1 MKIKISGILSFVGGI
16 GWGLFGFF
24 LIIENGIDYLED
36 NLIFSAIIISAIS
49 TVLYVIWTNFGDN
62 KLSELEKIDYE
73 NQILKKQI
81 EQKELKEKLDD

>member
-16 GWGLFGFF
+16 GWVIVGWF
-24 LIIENGIDYLED
+24 LMFENDFKGEPALYSS
-36 NLIFSAIIISAIS
+36 FIIISATS
-49 TVLYVIWTNFGDN
+49 SVLYVIWTNFGDN
-62 KLSELEKIDYE
+62 KLSELQKIDYE

>member
-16 GWGLFGFF
+16 GWAIVGWFTIFESDFKGEQA
-24 LIIENGIDYLED
+24 LISSLG
-36 NLIFSAIIISAIS
+36 IISATS
-49 TVLYVIWTNFGDN
+49 SVLYVIWTNFGDN
-62 KLSELEKIDYE
+62 KLSELQKIDYE